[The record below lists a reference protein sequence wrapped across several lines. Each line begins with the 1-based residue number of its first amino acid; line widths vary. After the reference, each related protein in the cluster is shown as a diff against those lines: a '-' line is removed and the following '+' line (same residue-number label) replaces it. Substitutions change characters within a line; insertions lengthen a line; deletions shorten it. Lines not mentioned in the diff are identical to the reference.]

1 MLNPPRERLLEAAT
15 ILFHRQGYNNT
26 GVNQI
31 ITESKVSKASFYD
44 HFKSKD
50 ELCIAF
56 LEKRYEYWAS
66 QWELFISKAT
76 TLKEKILQSFDFLV
90 YISEKENFRGCS
102 FLNIS
107 SEIPDDKIHIHETIR
122 VHKHQIRSFFTSEIK
137 DEILADHIYLLFEGA
152 IMMGRIY
159 RNNELTLRSKTIV
172 NKLLKD

>member
-66 QWELFISKAT
+66 QWELF
-76 TLKEKILQSFDFLV
+76 EYFL
-90 YISEKENFRGCS
+90 
-102 FLNIS
+102 
-107 SEIPDDKIHIHETIR
+107 
-122 VHKHQIRSFFTSEIK
+122 
-137 DEILADHIYLLFEGA
+137 
-152 IMMGRIY
+152 
-159 RNNELTLRSKTIV
+159 
-172 NKLLKD
+172 